1 MNYAVGAFLLVKD
14 IETRRDELCV
24 RKAHAEI
31 MAALD
36 AFDAIVSDILG
47 ALPHLCCPRR

>member
-1 MNYAVGAFLLVKD
+1 MGELK
-14 IETRRDELCV
+14 RRQDEIGE

-36 AFDAIVSDILG
+36 AFDAIVADILG
-47 ALPHLCCPRR
+47 ALPH

>member
-1 MNYAVGAFLLVKD
+1 MNYAVGALLLVKD
-14 IETRRDELCV
+14 IETRRDEIGE

-36 AFDAIVSDILG
+36 AFDAIVADILG
-47 ALPHLCCPRR
+47 ALPH